1 MSKMENLD
9 LLNDQ
14 SGIIGDLNGIMGF
27 EPNMA
32 LRISDLR
39 ARRGKKRRNDKKC
52 IGQTRPYT

>member
-14 SGIIGDLNGIMGF
+14 SGIIEDLNEIMGF

-32 LRISDLR
+32 LRE
-39 ARRGKKRRNDKKC
+39 
-52 IGQTRPYT
+52 

>member
-14 SGIIGDLNGIMGF
+14 SGIIELLNEIMGF

-32 LRISDLR
+32 LRE
-39 ARRGKKRRNDKKC
+39 
-52 IGQTRPYT
+52 

>member
-14 SGIIGDLNGIMGF
+14 GGIIGDLNEIIGF

-32 LRISDLR
+32 LRE
-39 ARRGKKRRNDKKC
+39 
-52 IGQTRPYT
+52 

>member
-14 SGIIGDLNGIMGF
+14 SGIIGDLNEIRGF

-32 LRISDLR
+32 LRE
-39 ARRGKKRRNDKKC
+39 
-52 IGQTRPYT
+52 